1 MANRFVAEIAWR
13 TSSLRL
19 PRPPRRQLSLLAH
32 FVATVAVAVALV
44 IAVSIGDV
52 L

>member
-1 MANRFVAEIAWR
+1 MSRWLVAEVAWR

-19 PRPPRRQLSLLAH
+19 PRRPRRRLSLLTH

-44 IAVSIGDV
+44 IAVSIGGWS
-52 L
+52 